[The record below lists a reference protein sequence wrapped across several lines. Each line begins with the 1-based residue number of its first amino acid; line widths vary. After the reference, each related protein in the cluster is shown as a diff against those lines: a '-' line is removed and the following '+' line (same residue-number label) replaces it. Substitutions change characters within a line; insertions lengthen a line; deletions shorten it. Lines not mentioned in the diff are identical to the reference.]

1 MYSLVLMA
9 ALSGSS
15 AAPATW
21 GCHGCY
27 GCYGCGCYSC
37 GCYGCGCYSYGCGG
51 CYRYGCGCYGCGCYS
66 YGCGGCYRYGC
77 GCYGC
82 GCYSY
87 GCGGYVSY
95 GCYGCGGVIVQPAA
109 PSTPAVKPAAPAAP
123 ATPAPAKKEG
133 AAAKAP
139 AQLVVNLPAQATLTI
154 ADQPTQATSA
164 VRRFVSPELEPGKN
178 YSYTLKAELE
188 RDGQKLTATKEVTVR
203 AGETTEVTLDFAP
216 TAVTQK

>member
-9 ALSGSS
+9 ALSGSAS
-15 AAPATW
+15 APATW
-21 GCHGCY
+21 GCHGCH
-27 GCYGCGCYSC
+27 GCYGCGCYSYSC
-37 GCYGCGCYSYGCGG
+37 GCYGCGCYGCGG
-51 CYRYGCGCYGCGCYS
+51 CYRYSCGCWGCGCYSYGCGCYS
-66 YGCGGCYRYGC
+66 YGC
-77 GCYGC
+77 
-82 GCYSY
+82 Y

-95 GCYGCGGVIVQPAA
+95 GCYGCCGTVVQPAA
-109 PSTPAVKPAAPAAP
+109 PAHGAPAVKPATPPAGGDMP
-123 ATPAPAKKEG
+123 PVKKEG

-154 ADQPTQATSA
+154 ADQPTQSTSA
-164 VRRFVSPELEPGKN
+164 VRRFVSPALEPGKN

-203 AGETTEVTLDFAP
+203 AGETTEVTLDLAP